1 MKILIVEPE
10 RHPRI
15 EEIPHTLEAMQQT
28 VGGYIEITYPWR
40 DPIALVCD
48 EEGMLKQL
56 PFNRLVAPQSAIF
69 GSFFLCGIGEED
81 LTALPEELAEKYM
94 RLLYDPQMLI
104 RANAGY
110 AVLPIPA
117 SDAPEDEK
125 ESAGG
130 GGPKCEEH
138 QRRAQR
144 KGEAL

>member
-15 EEIPHTLEAMQQT
+15 AEIPHTLEAMQQT

-40 DPIALVCD
+40 DPVALVCD

-69 GSFFLCGIGEED
+69 GTFFLCGIDEED
-81 LTALPEELAEKYM
+81 LTDMPEELADKYM

-104 RANAGY
+104 RTNAGY
-110 AVLPIPA
+110 AVLPILAFDA
-117 SDAPEDEK
+117 SEGDN
-125 ESAGG
+125 ESACGG
-130 GGPKCEEH
+130 DPNAVS
-138 QRRAQR
+138 Q
-144 KGEAL
+144 

>member
-10 RHPRI
+10 RRPGI
-15 EEIPHTLEAMQQT
+15 AEIPHTLEAMQQT

-40 DPIALVCD
+40 DPVALVCD

-69 GSFFLCGIGEED
+69 GTFFLCGIDEED
-81 LTALPEELAEKYM
+81 LTDMPEELADKYM

-104 RANAGY
+104 RTSAGY

-117 SDAPEDEK
+117 SDASEDD
-125 ESAGG
+125 ESADGG
-130 GGPKCEEH
+130 DPNAVS
-138 QRRAQR
+138 Q
-144 KGEAL
+144 

>member
-15 EEIPHTLEAMQQT
+15 AEIPHTLEAMQQT

-40 DPIALVCD
+40 DPVALVCD
-48 EEGMLKQL
+48 EEGMMKQL

-69 GSFFLCGIGEED
+69 GTFFLCGIDEED
-81 LTALPEELAEKYM
+81 LTDMPEELADKYM

-104 RANAGY
+104 RTNAGY

-117 SDAPEDEK
+117 FDDSEGDN
-125 ESAGG
+125 ESACGG
-130 GGPKCEEH
+130 DPNAVS
-138 QRRAQR
+138 Q
-144 KGEAL
+144 